1 MKISFLQ
8 RFIGPLGIILTCSVI
23 VFLWFGKGLLFAGA
37 EDELSFYNYTK
48 SLNLFSQVWY
58 SVGTG
63 YSTLSFL
70 PRFPY
75 FLIFEPLYR
84 LGVSNILLE
93 AVTFLLLILTGTLS
107 VFFLGKETISRDLKK
122 EWKTLVPFLASIF
135 YFLNPFSMTQIWGR
149 ALSYQFFS
157 FALVP
162 SFLLFF
168 VLSIQR
174 KNLFFCISAAL
185 IIFFL
190 STAYVSPAVVITS
203 WSGLGIYL
211 FYYIFINRKNYQNI
225 YFALSSFILLLI
237 SWTLINFFW
246 IYPTIRYGGEMLNAN
261 LTAHDNIA
269 SLKGLAPHS
278 HLLNVIRLIHR
289 EYYDGT
295 YGGFSG
301 NFFISLLSWF
311 LPLIFLFS
319 VATFKKVKHFG
330 FYLALFLISIFVTIG
345 ANFPTGWLLIWL
357 FEKIPFLQVLRNPY
371 EKFGVNL
378 VLACAPFFAIGLLV
392 FSEKFAL
399 LFKKPRLKNIFVPL
413 FLILTC
419 VVLVWP
425 IWKGNFA
432 GGVQFNNWVKVPDYY
447 KRTND
452 WFNSQPGNFNILHL
466 PLLPEDGI
474 THTWQ
479 YPFEGIEPSEFLFD
493 KGSIARNFGFNK
505 DYHSALLERFGATV
519 DYKKLPNFSSNNL
532 DFKDIS
538 LIKESVKLNV
548 RYIVLHYDTNY
559 KFRRTTSPEE
569 TKAYLE
575 NQQGIKKVKEFGK
588 LEIYKVDIPANID
601 LIYSPNLK
609 IDYQKINTSNYLV
622 NIENAR
628 EEIDL
633 YFLQQFHPSWQ
644 AFVNGER
651 IENHSKVFS
660 YANKWVIKKRGNYQV
675 EIKFVQQDSVNF
687 GTKVAFLSVEGLVLI
702 LFLYYLFKVRKLL
715 F

>member
-1 MKISFLQ
+1 MKISHLQ
-8 RFIGPLGIILTCSVI
+8 GLIGPPGIILLSFTTI
-23 VFLWFGKGLLFAGA
+23 LLWFGRGLLFGGG
-37 EDELSFYNYTK
+37 EEELAYYNYTK
-48 SLNLFSQVWY
+48 SLDLFSHIWY
-58 SVGTG
+58 ASGTG
-63 YSTLSFL
+63 FPVLTNLARL
-70 PRFPY
+70 PY
-75 FLIFEPLYR
+75 YLITEPIYKI
-84 LGVSNILLE
+84 GVSNIYLE
-93 AVTFLLLILTGTLS
+93 GFTFLILILSGTLS
-107 VFFLGKETISRDLKK
+107 VYYLVKITVSDNLREGWE
-122 EWKTLVPFLASIF
+122 KTVPFLAAIF

-157 FALVP
+157 FALIP

-168 VLSIQR
+168 ILSIQR
-174 KNLFFCISAAL
+174 KNLVFSFIAVLIS
-185 IIFFL
+185 FFL
-190 STAYVSPAVVITS
+190 SVAYGSPAVVITS
-203 WSGLGIYL
+203 WSSIGIYL
-211 FYYIFINRKNYQNI
+211 AFYIFVNRKNYKNI

-330 FYLALFLISIFVTIG
+330 FYLALFLISVFITIG

-378 VLACAPFFAIGLLV
+378 VLAYAPFFAIGLLV

-419 VVLVWP
+419 VILVWP

-447 KRTND
+447 KWTND

-474 THTWQ
+474 TYTWQ

-519 DYKKLPNFSSNNL
+519 DYKKLPNFSSDNL

-548 RYIVLHYDTNY
+548 RYIVLQYDTNY

-609 IDYQKINTSNYLV
+609 IGYQKINTSNYLV

-633 YFLQQFHPSWQ
+633 YFLQQFHPSWE
-644 AFVNGER
+644 AFINGER

-660 YANKWVIKKRGNYQV
+660 YANMWRINKLGDYQV
-675 EIKFVQQDSVNF
+675 TIKFIQQDTVNSGIKITF
-687 GTKVAFLSVEGLVLI
+687 WTLGSLMTALLVYLI
-702 LFLYYLFKVRKLL
+702 KTRKR
-715 F
+715 FF

>member
-1 MKISFLQ
+1 MKKI
-8 RFIGPLGIILTCSVI
+8 IGPYGIILIIFFI
-23 VFLWFGKGLLFAGA
+23 VFLWFKDGLLFAGG
-37 EDELSFYNYTK
+37 EEKLSFYNYTK
-48 SLNLFSQVWY
+48 SLDIFSHVWY
-58 SVGTG
+58 AAGTG
-63 YSTLSFL
+63 FLSL
-70 PRFPY
+70 TSPTYFPY
-75 FLIFEPLYR
+75 FFILEPFYKV
-84 LGVSNILLE
+84 GVTNVLLE
-93 AVTFLLLILTGTLS
+93 AATFLILILIGSLS
-107 VFFLGKETISRDLKK
+107 IFYIVKETLASELKT
-122 EWKTLVPFLASIF
+122 EWKKVVPFLAALF
-135 YFLNPFSMTQIWGR
+135 YFFNPFSMTQIWGR
-149 ALSYQFFS
+149 VLSYQLFS

-168 VLSIQR
+168 ILSIQR
-174 KNLFFCISAAL
+174 KNLIFSLIAAL
-185 IIFFL
+185 ISFFL
-190 STAYVSPAVVITS
+190 SIAYGSPAVIVTS
-203 WSGLGIYL
+203 WATISIYL
-211 FYYIFINRKNYQNI
+211 VFYLYNNKKNIKNIF
-225 YFALSSFILLLI
+225 FALSAFIFLFI
-237 SWTLINFFW
+237 IWGFTNFFW
-246 IYPTIRYGGEMLNAN
+246 IYPIIQHGGEMLSFN
-261 LTAHDNIA
+261 LTAYDNIA

-311 LPLIFLFS
+311 LPLMFLFS

-330 FYLALFLISIFVTIG
+330 FYLAFFLISVFITIG

-378 VLACAPFFAIGLLV
+378 VLAYAPFFAVGLLV

-399 LFKKPRLKNIFVPL
+399 LFKKPKLKNIFL
-413 FLILTC
+413 SFFLILTC
-419 VVLVWP
+419 IVLVWP

-432 GGVQFNNWVKVPDYY
+432 GGVRTNFWVKIPAYYKQANNWL
-447 KRTND
+447 
-452 WFNSQPGNFNILHL
+452 NSQAGDFNILHL

-474 THTWQ
+474 TYTWQ

-493 KGSIARNFGFNK
+493 KGSIARNSGFNK
-505 DYHSALLERFGATV
+505 EYYSVLLERFGATV
-519 DYKKLPNFSSNNL
+519 DYKKLPNFSTDNL

-538 LIKESVKLNV
+538 LIKESAKLNV
-548 RYIVLHYDTNY
+548 RYIVLHHDTNY

-588 LEIYKVDIPANID
+588 LDIYQVDIPDNID

-609 IDYQKINTSNYLV
+609 LNYKKINTSDYLV
-622 NIENAR
+622 DIKNAKEGIE
-628 EEIDL
+628 L
-633 YFLQQFHPSWQ
+633 YLLQQFHPSWQ

-660 YANKWVIKKRGNYQV
+660 YANKWVINKRGDYQV
-675 EIKFVQQDSVNF
+675 EIKFAQQDSVNF

-702 LFLYYLFKVRKLL
+702 LFLYYLFKVRKFL